1 MKLIQDL
8 REFIE
13 LLNSENVQ
21 YLVIGGWARNR
32 YGTPRVTGDIDF
44 FVSDSTENQNKL
56 KKVLQKFGFGSSID
70 KSKDKLFEKKMLVLG
85 RPPNRIDL
93 LSEISGISFDDAWKN
108 RVEGS
113 LEGIPVLYISK
124 ADFLTNKKST
134 GRTKDLLDI
143 EDLEST

>member
-56 KKVLQKFGFGSSID
+56 KNVLQKFGFGSSID